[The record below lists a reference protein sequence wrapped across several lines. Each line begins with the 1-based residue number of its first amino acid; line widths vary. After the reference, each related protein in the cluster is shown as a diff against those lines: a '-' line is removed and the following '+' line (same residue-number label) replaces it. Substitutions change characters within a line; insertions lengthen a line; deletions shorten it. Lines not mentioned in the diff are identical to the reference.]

1 MYYMYIDIYVCVFAG
16 NVYATDAILALLM
29 ASPRSVYSWDI
40 TIEKTNG
47 ILFLDKRENSLF
59 DFLTVSE
66 TAREPPQV
74 CIYIFIYEICKS
86 MHIYI
91 QLNHSII
98 NHQYHDNHNHSC
110 HNRRLRILMRSITQR
125 SYLLKPQ

>member
-1 MYYMYIDIYVCVFAG
+1 MYIDLNICIYAG

-47 ILFLDKRENSLF
+47 IIFLDKRENSLF

-74 CIYIFIYEICKS
+74 YMYI
-86 MHIYI
+86 HIYI
-91 QLNHSII
+91 YI
-98 NHQYHDNHNHSC
+98 
-110 HNRRLRILMRSITQR
+110 
-125 SYLLKPQ
+125 